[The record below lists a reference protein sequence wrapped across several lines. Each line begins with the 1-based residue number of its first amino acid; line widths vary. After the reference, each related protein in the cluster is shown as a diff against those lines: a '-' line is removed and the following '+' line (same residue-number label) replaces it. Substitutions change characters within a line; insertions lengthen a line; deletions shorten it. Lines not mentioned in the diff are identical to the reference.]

1 MNMIRLPSLRR
12 KKKERDLTPDR
23 KYFRI
28 TVWAFL
34 GLTVIL
40 TLAALTSFLLTLRG
54 PDQTQV
60 PDTVNEEL
68 VDALLSLQERGL
80 YPQVQLRYHSDPL
93 LQGHV
98 ISQDPEAGA
107 VVRAGRRITLIVSQ
121 GAVIEEI
128 ADYRGRTLQEVQAE
142 IQAIGAGGE
151 DLLRIQG
158 VSYVFD
164 DTPVGTIIEQTPPP
178 GTDIAG
184 RTQVSLVVSR
194 GSDVERVSLPTFLGL
209 DWRDAVQVL
218 SRENIP
224 FIFAMEDQPT
234 IGQNGVVVAQDPE
247 PGTQVVTDT
256 PVELTIRAVR
266 ELDEDERF
274 GIFDRTLPEYAVS
287 VELAVVI
294 IGPEGES
301 STMFEM
307 VHPGGRLAFPY
318 RLPVGSTIVVY
329 RYDTE
334 VIRFVIRDETPG
346 E

>member
-1 MNMIRLPSLRR
+1 MIRLPTLRR
-12 KKKERDLTPDR
+12 KKQARDLNPDR

-40 TLAALTSFLLTLRG
+40 TLAALTSFLITLRG

-60 PDTVNEEL
+60 PDVVN
-68 VDALLSLQERGL
+68 DAVVEALISLQERGL
-80 YPQVQLRYHSDPL
+80 YAQVQLRYHSDPML
-93 LQGHV
+93 KDHV
-98 ISQDPEAGA
+98 ISQDPEPGA
-107 VVRAGRRITLIVSQ
+107 VVRMGRRINLIISQ

-142 IQAIGAGGE
+142 IQAIGAGGD
-151 DLLRIQG
+151 DLLHIQG

-164 DTPVGTIIEQTPPP
+164 DTPVGTVIEQTPAP

-184 RTQVSLVVSR
+184 RTQMSFVVSR

-218 SRENIP
+218 SREGLP
-224 FIFAMEDQPT
+224 FIFAAEDQPT
-234 IGQNGVVVAQDPE
+234 IGQNGVIVAQDPE

-266 ELDEDERF
+266 ELGEDERF

-334 VIRFVIRDETPG
+334 VIRFVIRDETPN